1 MSISNRRTGKIGP
14 PPGSY
19 DTEWLNRLRIL
30 LEELAGASSDT
41 LPDGEARNLLAY
53 RASGTAAQIGW
64 KAYHADNFGF
74 CEVTSVDEIDE
85 L

>member
-30 LEELAGASSDT
+30 LEKLAGDT

-64 KAYHADNFGF
+64 KAYPADNFGY
-74 CEVTSVDEIDE
+74 CEETSVDVIDE
-85 L
+85 G